1 MENINTEEMEKENM
15 ETNVNVLNAA
25 QSDNRLNQQS
35 IQNDSNA
42 GDKSGLCF
50 LDSEEVEVKKTF
62 QRKPQFRFNE
72 NNKRKFS

>member
-25 QSDNRLNQQS
+25 QSDIRLNQQS

-42 GDKSGLCF
+42 PDKSGLCF
-50 LDSEEVEVKKTF
+50 LDSEEVKK
-62 QRKPQFRFNE
+62 
-72 NNKRKFS
+72 

>member
-42 GDKSGLCF
+42 WDKSGLCF